1 MSRIAWMMTFL
12 SVAFASTSSAQ
23 IKNETIAV
31 YPRGMQNAP
40 TIALG
45 ELIYQSIPNDG
56 RIDWDALQIPALRW
70 LTTGV
75 GEDSTGY
82 SFRYGLV
89 RVRAD
94 GQTAKVLRQGWEEL
108 SWSVTLGKFAGTSLA
123 EGVSE
128 ISIMPGFEF
137 LGQEMGCFGRLF
149 QGCYF
154 PSSALR
160 GPKHTLALACSVGGE
175 GNGEDIF
182 RATTSD
188 GRVGTVVWE
197 RSTGSGGSSTRLK
210 VLSQSARTYCS
221 EEKSRWP

>member
-1 MSRIAWMMTFL
+1 MSKIAWIMTFL
-12 SVAFASTSSAQ
+12 SATFASTSSAQ
-23 IKNETIAV
+23 TKNENIAV
-31 YPRGMQNAP
+31 YPKGMQNAP

-45 ELIYQSIPNDG
+45 ELIYQSIPSDG
-56 RIDWDALQIPALRW
+56 RIDWDALQIPAVRW

-75 GEDSTGY
+75 GEDSGG

-89 RVRAD
+89 RVRAG

-108 SWSVTLGKFAGTSLA
+108 SWSVTLRKSSDAPLA

-128 ISIMPGFEF
+128 ISIEPGFNF
-137 LGQEMGCFGRLF
+137 LGQEMTCFGRLF

-175 GNGEDIF
+175 GNGEDVF

-188 GRVGTVVWE
+188 GRVGIVVWE
-197 RSTGSGGSSTRLK
+197 RSTGSGGSSTSLR

-221 EEKSRWP
+221 EAKSRWP